1 MRRIL
6 PVAVL
11 GAMVLACHTIT
22 EDLPSRPSAIGSIG
36 GTPTVII
43 QIPVPTVPAAP
54 TPAAPSPT
62 PRPNPQPT
70 PTPAPGPTPT
80 PQPNTGDE
88 NRNPVARVACSVYFV
103 ECNGE
108 PVPGSKNATT
118 APVGCRV
125 HLDAT
130 TKDSNNEHTYRTE
143 PTWYF
148 SNPGMIDRSGNSAW
162 NPAITGKGPHTQSM
176 YAEAGGVRC
185 DSFGITFQ

>member
-6 PVAVL
+6 VFLGVL
-11 GAMVLACHTIT
+11 GAVQLSCHTIT
-22 EDLPSRPSAIGSIG
+22 EELPNRPSSIKSIAG

-43 QIPVPTVPAAP
+43 QIPVPTP
-54 TPAAPSPT
+54 TPVPSPVASAT
-62 PRPNPQPT
+62 PRPT
-70 PTPAPGPTPT
+70 PTST
-80 PQPNTGDE
+80 PQATPPPGEPDGGD
-88 NRNPVARVACSVYFV
+88 NNNPVVRVACSVYFV

-108 PVPGSKNATT
+108 VVPGSHNASS

-130 TKDSNNEHTYRTE
+130 TKDSNNEHTYRNE

-148 SNPGMIDRSGNSAW
+148 SNPGMIERSGNSAW

-185 DSFGITFQ
+185 GSFSVTFH